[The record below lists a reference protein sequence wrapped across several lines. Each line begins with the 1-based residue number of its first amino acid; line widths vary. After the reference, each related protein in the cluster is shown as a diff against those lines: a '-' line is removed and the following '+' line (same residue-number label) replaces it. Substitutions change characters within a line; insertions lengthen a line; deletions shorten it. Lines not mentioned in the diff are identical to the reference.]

1 MKTTPHPALNG
12 ATLRVIAQSLGLYR
26 ALDLAL
32 LLDRNERTV
41 KRWFTDERPISQD
54 VSATLRR
61 WQQEMS
67 QRVNET
73 LDKVDEAAN
82 EGRTAFFTFERYPNV
97 STLRR
102 HRPES
107 SIVTHSSET
116 WDAYLGRVISVLE
129 DQGIPYTIQTIL
141 D

>member
-1 MKTTPHPALNG
+1 MNG

-26 ALDLAL
+26 AIDLAH

-41 KRWFTDERPISQD
+41 KRWFTDERPISPD
-54 VSATLRR
+54 VSATLKH

-67 QRVNET
+67 HRVNET
-73 LDKVDEAAN
+73 LDKVDEVAN
-82 EGRTAFFTFERYPNV
+82 EGKSISFTFDRYPNV

-102 HRPES
+102 HRSEAN
-107 SIVTHSSET
+107 IVTHSSET
-116 WDAYLGRVISVLE
+116 WDAYLGRVVSALE
-129 DQGIPYTIQTIL
+129 DQGIPYTIRTIL